1 MNTIPSA
8 SEMLNA
14 KVSEW
19 RRRIDNYISQNG
31 FFRDDEKGALRF
43 EITSELLAL
52 LTGFKEIDVKNRKL
66 YEMANAQFQEYL
78 DKYADAD
85 CGYEVKYQYLA
96 RPGTTNVKPY
106 FIAIAKKE

>member
-8 SEMLNA
+8 SEMLNT

-31 FFRDDEKGALRF
+31 FFRDSEKGALRF
-43 EITSELLAL
+43 EITSELLTL
-52 LTGFKEIDVKNRKL
+52 LTGVKEVDTKNRKL
-66 YEMANAQFQEYL
+66 YEIANGQFQEYL

-85 CGYEVKYQYLA
+85 CRYDVKYQYIT
-96 RPGTTNVKPY
+96 RPGTTDVKPY
-106 FIAIAKKE
+106 FIAIAQKE

>member
-8 SEMLNA
+8 SEMLNT

-43 EITSELLAL
+43 EITTELLTL
-52 LTGFKEIDVKNRKL
+52 LTGLHQIDHKNRKI
-66 YEMANAQFQEYL
+66 YEIANGQFQEYL

-85 CGYEVKYQYLA
+85 CGYEVKYQYLT